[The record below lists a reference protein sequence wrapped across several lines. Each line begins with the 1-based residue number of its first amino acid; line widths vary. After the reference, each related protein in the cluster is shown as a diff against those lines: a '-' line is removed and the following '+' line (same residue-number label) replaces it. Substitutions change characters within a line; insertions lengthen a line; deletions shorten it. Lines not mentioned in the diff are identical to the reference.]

1 MGAEIEAEDGLGAG
15 LDMSDFTN
23 GVGFFK
29 VMGDY
34 EDTVTIPRSDYDDAE
49 LEGSG
54 PYYADFWSGGSKG
67 MENTIVVWKD
77 AGSDIFVAHV
87 VFLDEEGIPT
97 AGLFNIDVVV
107 DDSLLDGGLVKVT
120 FLKGDD
126 EVFGNRYDDILKGG
140 DGKDFVFGDGGND
153 KLYGENGNDTIEG
166 GTGKDSLFGGSGRD
180 AFVFDSGSLG
190 EGADRISDF
199 SVKDDTI
206 HLGRTAFSE
215 LSEGKLNKAAF
226 AANTTGNAADSSD
239 RIIYETDTGKVFY
252 DEDGK
257 GGVGRVHIATLSPD
271 LNLTQADFLV
281 V

>member
-1 MGAEIEAEDGLGAG
+1 MGATIEAEDALGTG
-15 LDMSDFTN
+15 LDMSGFTN
-23 GVGFFK
+23 GVGMFRL
-29 VMGDY
+29 MGTY
-34 EDTVTIPRSDYDDAE
+34 EETVTIPPSDYDDAD

-54 PYYADFWSGGSKG
+54 PYYADGWSGGPG
-67 MENTIVVWKD
+67 EMENTLVVWKD

-87 VFLDEEGIPT
+87 VYFDQDGNLT
-97 AGLFNIDVVV
+97 AIFFNIDVVV
-107 DDSLLDGGLVKVT
+107 DDSALDGGLVKVT

-126 EVFGNRYDDILKGG
+126 EIIGNSYDDILKGG

-153 KLYGENGNDTIEG
+153 KLYGEKGSDLIEG
-166 GTGKDSLFGGSGRD
+166 GTGKDNLFGGSGRD
-180 AFVFDSGSLG
+180 AFVFGSGSLN

-239 RIIYETDTGKVFY
+239 RIIYETDTGKVYY